1 MPFQF
6 VRSALFFSPSMTCA
20 LSAHDKDSIEL
31 LFVGGKAMISVDLQ
45 QIRKEI
51 DQVNR
56 QMSELFDKR
65 EELSR
70 QVAEYK
76 KVNKTPVLNSQRE
89 EEILDKWAKKSPFK
103 RKFFMNIMTLS
114 RNLQTKLLLDRHIV
128 LIGLMGC
135 GKSTAGKIVANA
147 LDIPLKDTDA
157 EVEKREGMTVSEI
170 FATKGEEYF
179 RKVEAEEIERL
190 TKSEKPCVISTG
202 GGVVLSEKNMAVL
215 KEKGYVFFIHRTP
228 DEIAK
233 HVNTQ
238 KRPLLK
244 DGPQKLYEIYNNRI
258 HLYKGYADYI
268 IEKNSSPNTTAGE
281 IINTLQSTE
290 L

>member
-1 MPFQF
+1 
-6 VRSALFFSPSMTCA
+6 MTCA

-45 QIRKEI
+45 QVRKEI
-51 DQVNR
+51 DEVNR

-65 EELSR
+65 EELAR
-70 QVAEYK
+70 CVAECK
-76 KVNKTPVLNSQRE
+76 RVDKTPILNIQRE
-89 EEILDKWAKKSPFK
+89 EEILDKWAKKNPFK

-135 GKSTAGKIVANA
+135 GKSTAGRIVANA
-147 LDIPLKDTDA
+147 LDMPLKDTDA
-157 EVEKREGMTVSEI
+157 EIEKREGMTINEI

-179 RKVEAEEIERL
+179 RKVEEEEIERIAS
-190 TKSEKPCVISTG
+190 SETPCVISTG
-202 GGVVLSEKNMAVL
+202 GGVVLSEKKMAVL
-215 KEKGYVFFIHRTP
+215 KEKGYVFFINRTP
-228 DEIAK
+228 DEITK
-233 HVNTQ
+233 QLNTQ

-244 DGPQKLYEIYNNRI
+244 DGPQKLYEIYNSRLR
-258 HLYKGYADYI
+258 LYKGYADYI
-268 IEKNSSPNTTAGE
+268 IEKNTSPNTTAGE
-281 IINTLQSTE
+281 IINTLQSIG